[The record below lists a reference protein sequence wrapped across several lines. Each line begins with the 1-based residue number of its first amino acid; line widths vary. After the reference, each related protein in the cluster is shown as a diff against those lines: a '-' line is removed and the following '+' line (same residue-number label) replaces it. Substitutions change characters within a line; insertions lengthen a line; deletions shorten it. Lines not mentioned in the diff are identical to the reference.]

1 MNKRLAVEIAR
12 GLRAYSESEGQAE
25 ALAEELWPRLVAAG
39 AIPEDRDHLCDALAG
54 LFTKDEG
61 RMEAALGKLS
71 PPAVEVVMKL
81 SAEWCA
87 SKAREE
93 GWPRG

>member
-25 ALAEELWPRLVAAG
+25 TLAAELWPRLVAAG
-39 AIPEDRDHLCDALAG
+39 AIPEDRDHWRDALAG
-54 LFTKDEG
+54 WFTKDEG

-71 PPAVEVVMKL
+71 MPANEAVMEV
-81 SAEWCA
+81 AGEWCA
-87 SKAREE
+87 SKTREE